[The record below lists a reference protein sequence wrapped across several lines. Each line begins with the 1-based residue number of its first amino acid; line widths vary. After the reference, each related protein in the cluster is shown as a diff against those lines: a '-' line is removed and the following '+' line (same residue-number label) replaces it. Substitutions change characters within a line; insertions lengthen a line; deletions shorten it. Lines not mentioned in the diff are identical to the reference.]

1 MTETWLDIIPA
12 IPLARGVPVVALD
25 ADPGEDARHGVVA
38 RVLPAADE
46 RRVPMAVYCDG
57 FYGGQWTSAVE
68 DLRPDLDDPQGFG
81 YALRWVAPRYTHTM
95 RNHFA
100 AAPCDTIDNLI
111 MIWVQAW
118 SQVTDADRLALAKA
132 LREVA

>member
-1 MTETWLDIIPA
+1 
-12 IPLARGVPVVALD
+12 
-25 ADPGEDARHGVVA
+25 
-38 RVLPAADE
+38 
-46 RRVPMAVYCDG
+46 
-57 FYGGQWTSAVE
+57 
-68 DLRPDLDDPQGFG
+68 
-81 YALRWVAPRYTHTM
+81 M